1 VPPLLRALHWARNGV
16 VAFRIHWEPVVV
28 DELAAERPTFEH
40 RVARR
45 RAAST
50 LHAVARAVHR
60 AVGGEIADE
69 ADFLVAPEDL

>member
-1 VPPLLRALHWARNGV
+1 
-16 VAFRIHWEPVVV
+16 VVV

-60 AVGGEIADE
+60 AVGGEIAHE